1 MSELTTMV
9 APQVDE
15 LALIES
21 SGRRFVLAGQFA
33 HAMCRASV
41 LPEHLRTR
49 RIDGKVIPLEQDE
62 IEANCVMIA
71 NQALRWGVDPFA
83 ILPSTYVVGG
93 KLGFDGKL
101 IAAIVNQRG
110 GLKGRLSRSYTGNGD
125 NLTVTVSGTLQGED
139 EPRTVS
145 IRLRDVRT
153 SNEIWRKDPEQKLWY
168 TGATRWA
175 RRALSGGVVGDS
187 ECR

>member
-15 LALIES
+15 MALIES

-49 RIDGKVIPLEQDE
+49 RIDGKVIPFKPDE

-101 IAAIVNQRG
+101 IAAIVNQR
-110 GLKGRLSRSYTGNGD
+110 RSGQRSIESQLHRQWRQLDRHRQRNFARRR
-125 NLTVTVSGTLQGED
+125 
-139 EPRTVS
+139 RTADGVV
-145 IRLRDVRT
+145 RVAPDVRT
-153 SNEIWRKDPEQKLWY
+153 SNEIWRKKYRNKSCGIP
-168 TGATRWA
+168 A
-175 RRALSGGVVGDS
+175 RLAGHRHIVQRCCWGF
-187 ECR
+187 

>member
-145 IRLRDVRT
+145 IGCAMYARL
-153 SNEIWRKDPEQKLWY
+153 
-168 TGATRWA
+168 TRFGGRIRNKSCGIPA
-175 RRALSGGVVGDS
+175 RLAGHGRIVQRCCWGF
-187 ECR
+187 

>member
-1 MSELTTMV
+1 MSQLATVV
-9 APQVDE
+9 ADQVDE
-15 LALIES
+15 TALIEA

-49 RIDGKVIPLEQDE
+49 RIDGKLVPLEQDE

-83 ILPSTYVVGG
+83 ILPSTYVIGG

-110 GLKGRLSRSYTGNGD
+110 RLKGRLSRSYSGSGD

-145 IRLRDVRT
+145 VRLRDVRT

-168 TGATRWA
+168 TDATRWA
-175 RRALSGGVVGDS
+175 RAHCPELRLGIIRV
-187 ECR
+187 E